1 MDPVAPVLLLLI
13 GLLVLVVTLGVWQL
27 LRRQGRSAAAH
38 TETRSESA
46 QEVIKPAAAPAP
58 ARVPAVAAPER
69 TAVAPVQARVTY
81 TKADGSTS
89 VRNLTLY
96 SRNLKDGI
104 KHSLNCRQQGERVTK
119 QFLLSGISRLELP
132 DQSPP
137 LELVSSGEIR
147 HWLDQTIPV
156 RSPEARQARTSGK
169 AAPAAP
175 PAAHPQ
181 PSTAAPAPAPL
192 PTLLPDGARGF
203 AVLDLETTGVG
214 RQCRIVEIALVRLD
228 PQGRIT
234 EEWETLVH
242 PGIPI
247 PNAEIHGID
256 DALVAGA
263 PSFAEI
269 AGSLAAKLHE
279 HVLDAHNL
287 RSFDGPILE
296 AHFAQVDGLDL
307 SLGSGVDTM
316 PSPRVKLVDLC
327 ARHGVELD
335 PGVAHTALG
344 DTRALT
350 KALQKG
356 MAHLEPAGSAVA
368 VQTNGLLSQPARPLT
383 RAMAAV
389 TTVPLGWKSES
400 FQLNV
405 GQVFL
410 TTGPA
415 STKANTDIKRVKSM
429 AWPWVSSTGK

>member
-1 MDPVAPVLLLLI
+1 M
-13 GLLVLVVTLGVWQL
+13 
-27 LRRQGRSAAAH
+27 
-38 TETRSESA
+38 
-46 QEVIKPAAAPAP
+46 
-58 ARVPAVAAPER
+58 
-69 TAVAPVQARVTY
+69 
-81 TKADGSTS
+81 
-89 VRNLTLY
+89 
-96 SRNLKDGI
+96 
-104 KHSLNCRQQGERVTK
+104 
-119 QFLLSGISRLELP
+119 
-132 DQSPP
+132 
-137 LELVSSGEIR
+137 
-147 HWLDQTIPV
+147 
-156 RSPEARQARTSGK
+156 
-169 AAPAAP
+169 
-175 PAAHPQ
+175 
-181 PSTAAPAPAPL
+181 
-192 PTLLPDGARGF
+192 
-203 AVLDLETTGVG
+203 LDLETTGVG
-214 RQCRIVEIALVRLD
+214 RHCRIVEIALVRLD

-263 PSFAEI
+263 RSFAEI

-279 HVLDAHNL
+279 HVLVAHNL

-344 DTRALT
+344 DARALT
-350 KALQKG
+350 RALQKG

-368 VQTNGLLSQPARPLT
+368 VQSNGLLSQPARPLT
-383 RAMAAV
+383 RAMAAA

-400 FQLNV
+400 FQLKV

-410 TTGPA
+410 TTAPA
-415 STKANTDIKRVKSM
+415 STKVNTDIKRAEVHGIAMGLEYRKVNSIPKRQPPAFLLSTSLTLANRKM
-429 AWPWVSSTGK
+429 KVAKEMQLPVVLCTDFMKVQSAGSVRAWRYQG